1 MLWNGKPRMGT
12 AKAASTRA
20 NNSLRR
26 MCKELEALIEWRN
39 NDPSDWKK
47 ATAKKTAEAIQKCRG
62 TSEAALDNIEI
73 AGQTLNEVILGM
85 KPDENPEGLEVLTN
99 KVSEDIEEYN
109 NKYAELKQTFTKTL
123 EEADKLTAAKKPVQP
138 SRSRETSET
147 PEFAQFQSY
156 PDMKPTFL
164 DQDSDMVEINLFCE

>member
-1 MLWNGKPRMGT
+1 MAHKTKEDFMKEKTRMGT

-20 NNSLRR
+20 NYSLRR
-26 MCKELEALIEWRN
+26 MCKELEALIERRE
-39 NDPSDWKK
+39 NDPTDWKE

-73 AGQTLNEVILGM
+73 VGHTLKEVILGM

-99 KVSEDIEEYN
+99 KVSEDIDEYN
-109 NKYAELKQTFTKTL
+109 NKYGELKLTFISTL
-123 EEADKLTAAKKPVQP
+123 GEADELTAAEKPAQL

-147 PEFAQFQSY
+147 PEFAQF
-156 PDMKPTFL
+156 
-164 DQDSDMVEINLFCE
+164 